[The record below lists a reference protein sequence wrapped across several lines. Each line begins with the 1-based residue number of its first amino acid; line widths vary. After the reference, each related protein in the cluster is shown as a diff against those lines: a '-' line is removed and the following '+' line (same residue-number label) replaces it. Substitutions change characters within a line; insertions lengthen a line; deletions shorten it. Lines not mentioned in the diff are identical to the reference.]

1 MMTYLENGWFEP
13 DGDQKLRSDVI
24 DGAMDIAGMMIRAQV
39 GAELMHSLAL
49 KVRTSLTA
57 IDPQMQGNTDF
68 GSKASQVVSQRLEG
82 QTEQIPELHAFVAD
96 CLDHVQ
102 NPRDLI
108 GFYLHLMHIGRMIQL
123 LSQASALKS

>member
-1 MMTYLENGWFEP
+1 MTYLENGWFEP
-13 DGDQKLRSDVI
+13 DGEQKLRSDVI
-24 DGAMDIAGMMIRAQV
+24 DGAMDVAGMMIRAEV

-57 IDPQMQGNTDF
+57 IDPQMKGNSDF
-68 GSKASQVVSQRLEG
+68 SSKASQVVSQRLEG

-102 NPRDLI
+102 NPRESIAVVYFHRLDKRQTILQK
-108 GFYLHLMHIGRMIQL
+108 F
-123 LSQASALKS
+123 